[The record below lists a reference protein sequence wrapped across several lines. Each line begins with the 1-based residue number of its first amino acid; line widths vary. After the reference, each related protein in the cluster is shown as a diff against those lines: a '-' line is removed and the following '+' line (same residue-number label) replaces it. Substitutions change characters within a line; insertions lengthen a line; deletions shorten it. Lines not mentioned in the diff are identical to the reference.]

1 MENKLKL
8 SQKLSFRGWP
18 QDYVSELLKL
28 ETDNEELK
36 IENKKLNQEI
46 WQLRE
51 DIRVEWEKRKKEIDD
66 NRIRAKKNSR

>member
-1 MENKLKL
+1 
-8 SQKLSFRGWP
+8 
-18 QDYVSELLKL
+18 VSELLKL

-51 DIRVEWEKRKKEIDD
+51 DIRVEWEKGKRK
-66 NRIRAKKNSR
+66 